1 MISRKFKAALK
12 LDPRPQY
19 RLAWQAGI
27 NPTTLSQ
34 IVTGYIK
41 VKQNDPRI
49 LKIGELLGLWP
60 NECIE
65 KSPRRNPYKEKTSHS
80 EAG

>member
-12 LDPRPQY
+12 LDARPQY

-34 IVTGYIK
+34 IITGYIR

-49 LKIGELLGLWP
+49 LKVGELLGLSEE
-60 NECIE
+60 ECFE
-65 KSPRRNPYKEKTSHS
+65 KSTALGRQ
-80 EAG
+80 